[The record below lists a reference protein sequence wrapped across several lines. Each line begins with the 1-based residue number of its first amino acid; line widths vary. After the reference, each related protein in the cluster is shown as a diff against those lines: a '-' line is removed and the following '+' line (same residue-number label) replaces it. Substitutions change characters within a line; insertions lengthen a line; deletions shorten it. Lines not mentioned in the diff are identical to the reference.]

1 MEHIELFFKSI
12 FIDNMVF
19 ATFLG
24 MCSYLAVSKKVSTAV
39 GLGAAVIFVLAITVP
54 LNWLLD
60 QYLLQPGALKWV
72 DGSANGEGF
81 SGMDLSFLSFIM
93 FIATIATMVQLVEIV
108 VEKFSPS
115 LYNSL
120 GIFLPLIAVNC
131 AILGGSLFMQSRE
144 IATLGLALNYGVG
157 SGIGWFLAILAI
169 AAIREK
175 IRYSNVPP
183 ALRGLGITFIITGLM
198 AIGFMSF
205 GGMLTGG
212 DEEAPKEEQT
222 ASVKEEA
229 KENVTLSS
237 VETSEKKV
245 VANNIKVN
253 E

>member
-1 MEHIELFFKSI
+1 MLEHLELFFKSI

-19 ATFLG
+19 AVFLG

-39 GLGAAVIFVLAITVP
+39 GLGAAVIFVLGVTVP

-60 QYLLQPGALKWV
+60 KYLLQDGALVWLGPEYA
-72 DGSANGEGF
+72 DY
-81 SGMDLSFLSFIM
+81 DLSFLSFIL

-131 AILGGSLFMQSRE
+131 AILGGSLFMQTRD
-144 IATLGLALNYGVG
+144 IPNIGLALNYGIS

-175 IRYSNVPP
+175 IRYSNVPAP
-183 ALRGLGITFIITGLM
+183 LRGLGITFIITGLM
-198 AIGFMSF
+198 GIGFQSF
-205 GGMLTGG
+205 GGMLTG
-212 DEEAPKEEQT
+212 DNEPPEETQSTTVETTKEEKEI
-222 ASVKEEA
+222 KEEI
-229 KENVTLSS
+229 EDN
-237 VETSEKKV
+237 EK
-245 VANNIKVN
+245 AISYN
-253 E
+253 EAINK